1 MAARQQEQA
10 AREARERARTAR
22 WESRQAHAM
31 SAFGSGGADGRV
43 PDGVPTM
50 GPAGS
55 LPAART
61 HGGGHS
67 WGPPVVLAPRPPDH
81 PPPPH

>member
-22 WESRQAHAM
+22 WESRQANAM
-31 SAFGSGGADGRV
+31 SAFGSAPADGRV

-50 GPAGS
+50 GPSGS
-55 LPAART
+55 LPAARA
-61 HGGGHS
+61 HGGGH
-67 WGPPVVLAPRPPDH
+67 
-81 PPPPH
+81 